1 MNKLLAQWH
10 LQPELSEARRIREAL
25 AEVLDENHVP
35 DADSFLLACA
45 ELIVNLHNY
54 PDPKPSKV
62 IMSFRCD
69 DYSWWLEL
77 LDNGPSFNNFSRL
90 MNDSDPV
97 VAAESGMGLKLL
109 AHYFADISYI
119 PACYREDSCNQMLLR
134 QPLSDTSLGKSVVLV
149 VDDDP
154 SYRALVSAYL
164 EDFVVIERESVKQ
177 GFSAVLQYKPA
188 LVICD
193 IRMPESDGPAL
204 FEQIS
209 HIPDVSDTAFIYLS
223 GCEDS
228 DIITQAVSRPIDDF
242 LTKPVT
248 KERLREA
255 VNRTLH
261 RRQYLSQKI
270 RRELEEKVS
279 LGLQPSL
286 TQEIPGF
293 KAEVRTMYPEAG
305 GGDLLQ
311 QYEKGTSSL
320 LLLADLMGHGLGA
333 KGYAYALAGYLRGL
347 CSSLSLKKG
356 DLSKLLQQLSSG
368 FNSDLVLQET
378 LATIMAIQ
386 IKPDGSVQI
395 VNAGQPH
402 PLLLIKSSC
411 REVQANGPL
420 LGLSLVGEGDYVP
433 QTFKMDTGNRLL
445 LFSDGFKDA
454 ADAWPT
460 VLMDAIQ
467 ESHRL
472 PLSAAADYILQQRLG
487 LGGAIDDLT
496 LVLLERGA

>member
-1 MNKLLAQWH
+1 
-10 LQPELSEARRIREAL
+10 
-25 AEVLDENHVP
+25 
-35 DADSFLLACA
+35 
-45 ELIVNLHNY
+45 
-54 PDPKPSKV
+54 
-62 IMSFRCD
+62 
-69 DYSWWLEL
+69 
-77 LDNGPSFNNFSRL
+77 
-90 MNDSDPV
+90 
-97 VAAESGMGLKLL
+97 
-109 AHYFADISYI
+109 
-119 PACYREDSCNQMLLR
+119 
-134 QPLSDTSLGKSVVLV
+134 
-149 VDDDP
+149 
-154 SYRALVSAYL
+154 
-164 EDFVVIERESVKQ
+164 
-177 GFSAVLQYKPA
+177 
-188 LVICD
+188 
-193 IRMPESDGPAL
+193 
-204 FEQIS
+204 
-209 HIPDVSDTAFIYLS
+209 
-223 GCEDS
+223 
-228 DIITQAVSRPIDDF
+228 
-242 LTKPVT
+242 
-248 KERLREA
+248 
-255 VNRTLH
+255 
-261 RRQYLSQKI
+261 
-270 RRELEEKVS
+270 
-279 LGLQPSL
+279 
-286 TQEIPGF
+286 
-293 KAEVRTMYPEAG
+293 MYPEAG